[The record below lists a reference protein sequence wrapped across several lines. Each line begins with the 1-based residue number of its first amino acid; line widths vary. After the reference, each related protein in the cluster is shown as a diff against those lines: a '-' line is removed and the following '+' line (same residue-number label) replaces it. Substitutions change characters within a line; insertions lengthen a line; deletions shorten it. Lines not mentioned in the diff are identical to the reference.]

1 VKTVFDIPLGQ
12 ALTTIGVDQLY
23 VFGPEVT
30 DDLSRIL
37 LVSRANLEFYSV
49 CAHLAA
55 REAAHRDDH
64 VGVTRRRCVWCETGL
79 SGG

>member
-1 VKTVFDIPLGQ
+1 MLHIPFSQ
-12 ALTTIGVDQLY
+12 TLTTIRVDQLD
-23 VFGPEVT
+23 VFGPQVT

-37 LVSRANLEFYSV
+37 LVSRANLEFCSV

-64 VGVTRRRCVWCETGL
+64 VGVTRRRCVWCRSGL
-79 SGG
+79 FGR